1 MIGVAK
7 TTIAGYEKNR
17 EPTAAQLG
25 AIADALG
32 TDVGYLLQDE
42 VSHYKHNKRE
52 NEREEL
58 LLSSFR
64 ELNEEGQDTAL
75 NVVQSLAASG
85 QFKKMGPAGL
95 GEKAG

>member
-1 MIGVAK
+1 MSFHDRIRELRKERHITQEGLGEMIGVAK

-52 NEREEL
+52 TQGRNRGRYL
-58 LLSSFR
+58 
-64 ELNEEGQDTAL
+64 
-75 NVVQSLAASG
+75 
-85 QFKKMGPAGL
+85 
-95 GEKAG
+95 